1 MNTVPPGVAKGLDLF
16 RLAGDVLGVAVLD
29 VAIGRGDVLACRLV
43 VGEGFDSQGW
53 FRAFGHIRTLSL
65 SCYLDFR

>member
-1 MNTVPPGVAKGLDLF
+1 MEAPRFDPAQISLEHGMNTVPPGVAEGLDLF

-43 VGEGFDSQGW
+43 VG
-53 FRAFGHIRTLSL
+53 
-65 SCYLDFR
+65 